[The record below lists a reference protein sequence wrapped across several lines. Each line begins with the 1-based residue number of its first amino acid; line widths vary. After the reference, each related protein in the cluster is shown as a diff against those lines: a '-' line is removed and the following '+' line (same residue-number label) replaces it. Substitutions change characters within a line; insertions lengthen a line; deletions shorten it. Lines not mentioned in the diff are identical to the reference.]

1 VTELTCSVFQRA
13 WLARMARWGEGDPR
27 WIVEER
33 PDATNVNNWHW
44 TEKNADSW
52 SKARLRA
59 LLLGVEVED
68 AARGVVV
75 RVAAVEGCE
84 GEARV
89 SSRKGRV
96 IFLYDWS
103 ITLAWVATVAGKEVR
118 GRLAVPSLSEEH
130 EGRMEEVEVEVSLVG
145 MRSEEARVVEELL
158 TRGQGR
164 ATILGQLEAYVA
176 QLKEEYGAGSLLPS
190 KEGGQVAP
198 KAPISKPSSVSVQ
211 KPATRKVEV
220 SKTVVKK
227 TEISKTGSSK
237 RRRKKGQGSGDLL
250 FYVSLVSIV
259 GLSAVVAVRLAR
271 AC

>member
-1 VTELTCSVFQRA
+1 
-13 WLARMARWGEGDPR
+13 MARWGEGDPR

-33 PDATNVNNWHW
+33 ADATNVNNWHW

-59 LLLGVEVED
+59 LLLGLEVED
-68 AARGVVV
+68 AVRGVVV
-75 RVAAVEGCE
+75 RVTAVEGCE

-103 ITLAWVATVAGKEVR
+103 ITLAWVATVTGREVR
-118 GRLAVPSLSEEH
+118 GRLVVPSLSEEH
-130 EGRMEEVEVEVSLVG
+130 EGRIEDVEVEVGLGGVRG
-145 MRSEEARVVEELL
+145 EEARVVEEVL
-158 TRGQGR
+158 TRGRGR
-164 ATILGQLEAYVA
+164 TAVLGQLEAYVA

-198 KAPISKPSSVSVQ
+198 RAPATKPVS
-211 KPATRKVEV
+211 KPATKKVEV
-220 SKTVVKK
+220 SKTVTKK
-227 TEISKTGSSK
+227 TEISKTVSSK
-237 RRRKKGQGSGDLL
+237 RRRKKGPGSSDLL